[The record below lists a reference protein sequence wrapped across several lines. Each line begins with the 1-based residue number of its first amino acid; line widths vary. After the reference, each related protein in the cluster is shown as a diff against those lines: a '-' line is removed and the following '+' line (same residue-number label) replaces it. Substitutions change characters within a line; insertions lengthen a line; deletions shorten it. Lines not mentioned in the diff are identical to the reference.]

1 MPRGLMNPL
10 VPVEMH
16 SILPRALRFF
26 RVFVY
31 VHAAYCLLLCT
42 VSCIHMSCWKFLMLC
57 TWCSMF
63 AARSSTALKKL
74 WTRFADM
81 AARTQQTFGVSGQ
94 NSSATASQQQ
104 RAFEAEMSQ
113 RGLLSGGARG
123 GVEEEDLEFDD
134 DEDMAAE
141 LGYRR

>member
-1 MPRGLMNPL
+1 
-10 VPVEMH
+10 
-16 SILPRALRFF
+16 
-26 RVFVY
+26 
-31 VHAAYCLLLCT
+31 
-42 VSCIHMSCWKFLMLC
+42 MSCRKSLNALHLVFDV
-57 TWCSMF
+57 F

-123 GVEEEDLEFDD
+123 GVEEDLEFDD